1 MIWFISALQLPADWL
16 FDMKQR
22 IIKVLVVDDSAYNRR
37 TIIRMLEEI
46 PNVKVIDYAIDG
58 EMALRK
64 AIDLKPDLITLDLE
78 MPKMDGFTALRILM
92 QNQPTPVIIVS
103 SRSDDENVFRA
114 LEFGAVTFIPKPSSK
129 ISPELFNIR
138 EDLHEKVMAAVGTDM
153 KKVLRR
159 AASDEKAAQTKA
171 RSELNITPM
180 MTGSDIKY
188 VVIGA
193 STGGPPAL
201 QGIFSNIKHKI
212 PIGFAV
218 SQHMPPGFTRAFAD
232 RMNKFSG
239 LDIKEAENG
248 DMMRPG
254 QVLIAPGGTNL
265 TFRRRGKDVV
275 ARIMEPETDQR
286 YVPSVDK
293 MFESAAE
300 FYGPSLLGVVL
311 TGMGNDGAAGTVNI
325 HDAGGRIVAE
335 SEESS
340 VVFGMPKE
348 AIATG
353 KVCKIVPLDM
363 ICNTILSECGYL

>member
-1 MIWFISALQLPADWL
+1 MS
-16 FDMKQR
+16 KR
-22 IIKVLVVDDSAYNRR
+22 VIKVLVVDDSAYNRR
-37 TIIRMLEEI
+37 TIIQMLEEI
-46 PNVKVIDYAIDG
+46 PGVKVVDYANDG

-78 MPKMDGFTALRILM
+78 MPKMDGFTVLRILM
-92 QNQPTPVIIVS
+92 QNRPVPVIVVS
-103 SRSDDENVFRA
+103 SRTDDEDVFRA
-114 LEFGAVTFIPKPSSK
+114 MDFGAVTFIPKPSSK

-138 EDLHEKVMAAVGTDM
+138 ADLHEKVLAVAGTDM

-159 AASDEKAAQTKA
+159 ASADEAKVQKRVRTGATDKKAKA
-171 RSELNITPM
+171 
-180 MTGSDIKY
+180 GSTIKY

-201 QGIFSNIKHKI
+201 QSIFSNIKQKI

-232 RMNKFSG
+232 RLNKFSA

-248 DMMRPG
+248 DVMRPG
-254 QVLIAPGGTNL
+254 LVLIAPGGTNL
-265 TFRRRGKDVV
+265 TFRRRGDDIV
-275 ARIMEPETDQR
+275 AMIKEPGSNQR

-293 MFESAAE
+293 MFASAAE
-300 FYGPSLLGVVL
+300 YYGSALLGVVL
-311 TGMGNDGAAGTVNI
+311 TGMGNDGAAGTLKL
-325 HDAGGRIVAE
+325 HQAGGRTMAE
-335 SEESS
+335 AEETS

-353 KVCKIVPLDM
+353 KVDEIVSLDKM
-363 ICNTILSECGYL
+363 RDAILSECGYL